1 MDNNALKEAAQKEL
15 LRRAAQK
22 ELERRRASAPP
33 VSNAAEKGERE
44 LSWADYL
51 KDIGLSAVQGI
62 STGAQELAGALGTA
76 QETAGDVAAWGAEKI
91 GLSPESQETAR
102 QIGKR
107 LQTFP
112 IITPM
117 PTGEQIK
124 STVREKF
131 GPEYEPKTKTGE
143 AVEKIGEF
151 APSAFAGPGSVLRR
165 GAMAVIPG
173 LAVEGAGELT
183 GDNPLAEAGA
193 GIASSLLAA
202 GRGGD
207 AIESIANYA
216 TGRKGEGIREA
227 IKSAPSAKEI
237 VDETDD
243 LYDSLRSAGVSYDN
257 NAYEQFIRDLQR
269 EMKYRGYRPRKNS
282 PSPITSDLEELADA
296 ANKHLDF
303 AELESLRRTIG
314 TTLPAGASNADRA
327 AAAFVREKFDDFLES
342 APLITSGNIP
352 ADQVNFI
359 TKKARE
365 LASRNIKNR
374 TVEEAIEQARDA
386 RSGFENGLRIEFRKI
401 KRNPKKFRFFSQAEK
416 EAITNIVRPG
426 TTQNLL
432 AQFGRLG
439 IGLDKLTARASAL
452 PTFIAGGGYGIGQF
466 LPAAAVVGAAT
477 GAKYLSRLLAE
488 KSAKDLSALMRTG
501 KTEQIRAAAA
511 DEIAR
516 RQSRIRAG
524 LSGTAAV
531 LQSTPEE
538 IDIPGGD
545 LPVREN
551 AGGRVARKSGGR
563 IKMNSIS
570 AEIKR
575 VRALL
580 SEKTASML
588 SVPDDAI
595 ATALH
600 IAKKT

>member
-1 MDNNALKEAAQKEL
+1 MITVKTPDGGVAQFPDGTSKEEITSTLQKRFSKPE
-15 LRRAAQK
+15 
-22 ELERRRASAPP
+22 
-33 VSNAAEKGERE
+33 VSWG
-44 LSWADYL
+44 DYL
-51 KDIGLSAVQGI
+51 KDIGLSAVQGV

-76 QETAGDVAAWGAEKI
+76 QETAGDIAAWGAGKI
-91 GLSPESQETAR
+91 GFSPESQETAR

-202 GRGGD
+202 GRGG
-207 AIESIANYA
+207 SG
-216 TGRKGEGIREA
+216 TREA
-227 IKSAPSAKEI
+227 IKAAPSAKEI
-237 VDETDD
+237 AEQTNDI
-243 LYDSLRSAGVSYDN
+243 YNSLRSAGIAYDN
-257 NAYEQFIRDLQR
+257 NSYAQFVLDLQR
-269 EMKYRGYRPRKNS
+269 EMKSRGYRPRKNA
-282 PSPITSDLEELADA
+282 PNPISADLEELADA
-296 ANKHLDF
+296 VNNPLDF
-303 AELESLRRTIG
+303 AEMESLRKSIG
-314 TTLPAGASNADRA
+314 KGLPVTASKEDIA
-327 AAAFVREKFDDFLES
+327 AAAFVREKFDEFLES
-342 APLITSGNIP
+342 APIITGGNIP
-352 ADQVNFI
+352 ADQVGAL
-359 TKKARE
+359 TKAARE
-365 LASRNIKNR
+365 LASRNIKTR
-374 TVEEAIEQARDA
+374 IIEEAIERATTA
-386 RSGFENGLRIEFRKI
+386 ASGFENGLRIEFRKI
-401 KRNPKKFRFFSQAEK
+401 KNNPKKFRGFSKIEK
-416 EAITNIVRPG
+416 NAIMNIMGG
-426 TTQNLL
+426 TTPQNLL
-432 AQFGRLG
+432 AQIGRLG
-439 IGLDKLTARASAL
+439 ISLDKLTAKASLL
-452 PTFIAGGGYGIGQF
+452 PTLVTGGGYGMGQF
-466 LPAAAVVGAAT
+466 LPAAAVVGTAT

-600 IAKKT
+600 IAKRT